1 MLIQICASQND
12 LFGLDGDGIV
22 YQYDFNTNNWMKL
35 GHGRRDRGE
44 SSPAENAAP
53 PGRGWAAHHE
63 EMPVNSPNEFDRAR
77 SVPTGARAPSMRTLA
92 VAILLVAGL
101 HGTLGIAHAD
111 VPTAKDIAT
120 CNREAQAGVRDR
132 AVSPTSK
139 DEAGAGA
146 ARKASA
152 EGVERPGE
160 TSAVTQSADP
170 QIHGMEGEGAKDAA
184 YRGAYRVCMRQKGF

>member
-1 MLIQICASQND
+1 
-12 LFGLDGDGIV
+12 
-22 YQYDFNTNNWMKL
+22 
-35 GHGRRDRGE
+35 
-44 SSPAENAAP
+44 
-53 PGRGWAAHHE
+53 
-63 EMPVNSPNEFDRAR
+63 
-77 SVPTGARAPSMRTLA
+77 
-92 VAILLVAGL
+92 
-101 HGTLGIAHAD
+101 